1 MTPQETARWIRN
13 EHEQIKILSEVLLEK
28 VAIAPQSNEQKW
40 IQDLC
45 EAFDHLRAHMIKH
58 MSLEIRDGYMLPVVN
73 RRPALAR
80 EVERLAHEH
89 GELSRVMDGIHQSLN
104 ELKPTD
110 RLLMRDSCKRIRD
123 LLQYLE
129 HHEAEENI
137 LVVSAFT
144 DDIGTH
150 D

>member
-1 MTPQETARWIRN
+1 MTPQEIARWIRD
-13 EHEQIKILSEVLLEK
+13 EHEQIKVLSEALLEK

-40 IQDLC
+40 IRELR
-45 EAFDHLRAHMIKH
+45 EAFDHLRAHMVKH
-58 MSLEIRDGYMLPVVN
+58 MSLEGRDGYMLPVVN

-80 EVERLAHEH
+80 EVDRLAHEH
-89 GELSRVMDGIHQSLN
+89 GELTRVMEQIHCSLH
-104 ELKPTD
+104 ELEPAD
-110 RLLMRDSCKRIRD
+110 RLLIRDCCKRVRD

-129 HHEAEENI
+129 HHEAEENYLI
-137 LVVSAFT
+137 VSAFT